1 MFIDDK
7 LTWSN
12 HIAYLENKLSRSVGL
27 FYRIRQYLS
36 DSALKSLYFSF
47 VYSHLQF
54 AIGAWGGVG
63 ITTLN
68 QLNVLHNKIIRA
80 MAYSSFRTK
89 ITQLHK
95 KLNLLKLDDIYS
107 LELGKIM
114 HKFHP
119 GNLPD
124 NFNHLFTPV
133 NHVHC
138 HATRSAT
145 RGAYF
150 WQRAHTKYGKRS
162 LRHLGPKI
170 WDKIDPSLHDSSQL
184 TFKKQYRDELISAYD
199 NR

>member
-1 MFIDDK
+1 MTKPLSEQPASSIFGVFIDK

-12 HIAYLENKLSRSVGL
+12 HIAYLENKLSCSVGL

-68 QLNVLHNKIIRA
+68 QLNVLHNKIIKA
-80 MAYSSFRTK
+80 TIYSSFRTK
-89 ITQLHK
+89 ITPLYK

-114 HKFHP
+114 HKFHS
-119 GNLPD
+119 GNLP
-124 NFNHLFTPV
+124 V
-133 NHVHC
+133 
-138 HATRSAT
+138 
-145 RGAYF
+145 
-150 WQRAHTKYGKRS
+150 
-162 LRHLGPKI
+162 
-170 WDKIDPSLHDSSQL
+170 
-184 TFKKQYRDELISAYD
+184 
-199 NR
+199 